1 MNRFF
6 QRRGSREESALE
18 LQAYLERETE
28 ENIERGMSPEEARRA
43 AHIKL
48 GNVTNIL
55 GDISQHDSLGAFET
69 VWHDIRYGARMLLKH
84 RGFALV
90 SLITL
95 ALGIGANTAI
105 FTVVDATLIRPLP
118 YPHAERLVWLA
129 DYYPVLK
136 AEIVSGV
143 DFLDWRAQA
152 KSFKRSGGVRL
163 LPADP
168 RDGGKR

>member
-6 QRRGSREESALE
+6 QHRGSREESALE

-105 FTVVDATLIRPLP
+105 FT
-118 YPHAERLVWLA
+118 
-129 DYYPVLK
+129 
-136 AEIVSGV
+136 
-143 DFLDWRAQA
+143 
-152 KSFKRSGGVRL
+152 
-163 LPADP
+163 
-168 RDGGKR
+168 